1 MCVNIQFIHSTVG
14 NHCWL
19 LHSAAMNLSSF
30 LSEYTYAFLLGI
42 FLGMDIYLSRVVES
56 VYASTSSERIPVAP
70 QRPAFSIV
78 FVFHFNHYGTI

>member
-1 MCVNIQFIHSTVG
+1 MNIQFIHSTVG

-19 LHSAAMNLSSF
+19 LHSAAMNLSSV

-56 VYASTSSERIPVAP
+56 VYASTSSERIQLLRSV
-70 QRPAFSIV
+70 RTFSIV